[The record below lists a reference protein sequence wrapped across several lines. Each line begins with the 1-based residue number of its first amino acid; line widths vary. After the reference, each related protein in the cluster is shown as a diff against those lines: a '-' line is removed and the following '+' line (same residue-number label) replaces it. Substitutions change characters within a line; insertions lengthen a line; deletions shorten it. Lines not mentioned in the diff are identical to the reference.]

1 MLSANINLAMLWLH
15 CLVQALA
22 QSGCNCHYPK
32 RHCLTLAMQGQ
43 QQFSNLLS
51 PTGMLSLCKDIYRA
65 SQCAVLHHSWTDFT
79 AACLGGDS
87 SFLPHPT
94 QPIDTPHHFPH
105 SRQPWHG
112 NYLFKAKTAENHVA
126 LFTFCLFC
134 LPAWEKP
141 QEDKIQGKKKQ
152 NQKHLSLATRSILLH
167 IQSAIWPLQIFKK
180 KINQTGALPDL
191 SWHSHLTNTKITL
204 MPACSLSKVSGGPLL
219 LCQEIFYG
227 NARMWKVFLLWSAY
241 SLT

>member
-1 MLSANINLAMLWLH
+1 M
-15 CLVQALA
+15 
-22 QSGCNCHYPK
+22 QSYTTAE
-32 RHCLTLAMQGQ
+32 LILQ
-43 QQFSNLLS
+43 QPVLEGTVPSSLILLS
-51 PTGMLSLCKDIYRA
+51 PLTLPTISL
-65 SQCAVLHHSWTDFT
+65 TP
-79 AACLGGDS
+79 DS
-87 SFLPHPT
+87 PGN
-94 QPIDTPHHFPH
+94 
-105 SRQPWHG
+105 G

-167 IQSAIWPLQIFKK
+167 IQSAIWPLQVFKK
-180 KINQTGALPDL
+180 KINQTGAPPDL

>member
-105 SRQPWHG
+105 SRQPWQWQLPVQGQNSRKPCCTFYFLFVLFASLRKTTGRQNSGEKKTKPKTPFPG
-112 NYLFKAKTAENHVA
+112 N
-126 LFTFCLFC
+126 
-134 LPAWEKP
+134 
-141 QEDKIQGKKKQ
+141 
-152 NQKHLSLATRSILLH
+152 
-167 IQSAIWPLQIFKK
+167 
-180 KINQTGALPDL
+180 
-191 SWHSHLTNTKITL
+191 
-204 MPACSLSKVSGGPLL
+204 
-219 LCQEIFYG
+219 
-227 NARMWKVFLLWSAY
+227 
-241 SLT
+241 